1 MQIQNE
7 NEPAEDKGTLFASS
21 TINSWC
27 QLVKEEH
34 NNAALTYLLN
44 AYRAACHYGSESSG
58 HRIEN
63 SEAFSNIL
71 IFVLSE
77 ADNIFRKLLQISS
90 TNTKKETILEL
101 KNTSKWKN
109 LKPLIKSFLRSTLF
123 LLDQV
128 ADSDTLIFVLHRI
141 KASVIFFAL
150 FPSLL
155 SRCIKVLSY

>member
-7 NEPAEDKGTLFASS
+7 NEPAEDKGKLFTSS

-27 QLVKEEH
+27 QLVKEEQ

-58 HRIEN
+58 HRIES